1 MIVLKTEQEIGY
13 MRDAGR
19 IVGQTLAVIKKAISP
34 GITTQELDHIAEQF
48 IRRAGGVPAFKG
60 YCGFPASICSS
71 INEQVVHGIPG
82 PRQLKD
88 GDVISIDIGVK
99 LNRYYGDAAITVPVG
114 EVDAEILKLLSV
126 TEQAL
131 NKGIEQA
138 IKGNRLSDIS
148 HAVQLHAESCGY
160 GVVRDYVGHG
170 IGQRMHEDPQIPN
183 YGPPGRGPL
192 LKSGMTLA
200 IEPMINYG
208 TPDVEVLADD
218 WTVVTVDRKISA
230 HFEHTVAI
238 TEGEPEIL
246 TLP

>member
-148 HAVQLHAESCGY
+148 HAVQLHAEAYGY